1 MATLLLIEDEFN
13 ILDVLRRILASHG
26 HTVLT
31 SMNLEQARDQVMKNL
46 LDLVITDQRLPDGS
60 GLDLL
65 REIKEQYP
73 EMPIMMM
80 TAYGSIENA
89 VEAIKAGAD
98 DYVVKPFRVE
108 EIEHKVTRL
117 LKSKQL
123 QEQNTYLSH
132 ENNLKFGQLI
142 GQSEAMQTIY
152 HLIEKVA
159 STESTVLITGE
170 SGTGKEMVARTL
182 HQKSHRASGPF
193 ITVHCA
199 AYSQNLIES
208 ELFGHEKGAFTG
220 ATGLRKG
227 RLEISDGG
235 TLFLDELGEIPL
247 EIQVKLLKFLENKV
261 FERVGSNQPIK
272 VDVRIIA
279 ATHRDLKEMI
289 KAGKFREDLYWRMN
303 VFPIELPPLRER
315 KDDIILLAHHFM
327 ATKAPGKQLKL
338 TKFSERILLD
348 YSWPG
353 NVRELENIIE
363 RAVILS
369 TQESLRV
376 DAALTRP
383 SQEVTLGQKNINQI
397 LEEIEK
403 KLIQE
408 ALGHSGGNQAQ
419 AAKLLGIQRSTL
431 QYKLNKYNL
440 ISER

>member
-26 HTVLT
+26 HNVLAAEN
-31 SMNLEQARDQVMKNL
+31 MEQARNLVMENL

-65 REIKEQYP
+65 REIKDQFP
-73 EMPIMMM
+73 EIAMMM
-80 TAYGSIENA
+80 ITAYSSIENA

-108 EIEHKVTRL
+108 EIEHKVARL

-123 QEQNTYLSH
+123 QEQNTYLSR

-142 GQSEAMQTIY
+142 GQSEAMQSIY

-159 STESTVLITGE
+159 GTESTVLITGE
-170 SGTGKEMVARTL
+170 TGTGKEMVARTL
-182 HQKSHRASGPF
+182 HQKSERAAGPF

-199 AYSQNLIES
+199 AYSQNLIEN

-220 ATGLRKG
+220 ATGLYKG

-235 TLFLDELGEIPL
+235 TLFLDELGEIPPA
-247 EIQVKLLKFLENKV
+247 IQVKLLKFLENKV

-272 VDVRIIA
+272 VNVRIIA

-289 KAGKFREDLYWRMN
+289 REGKFREDLYWRMN
-303 VFPIELPPLRER
+303 VFPIQLPPLRER
-315 KDDIILLAHHFM
+315 KEDIILLARHFM
-327 ATKAPGKQLKL
+327 NTKAPGKQLKL

-348 YSWPG
+348 YTWPG

-369 TQESLRV
+369 TQDTLRV
-376 DAALTRP
+376 DSALTRP
-383 SQEVTLGQKNINQI
+383 VQDVSLGQKNINQVMD
-397 LEEIEK
+397 EIEK

-408 ALGHSGGNQAQ
+408 ALGRTGGNQAQ

-431 QYKLNKYNL
+431 QYKLNKYKL
-440 ISER
+440 YGEK